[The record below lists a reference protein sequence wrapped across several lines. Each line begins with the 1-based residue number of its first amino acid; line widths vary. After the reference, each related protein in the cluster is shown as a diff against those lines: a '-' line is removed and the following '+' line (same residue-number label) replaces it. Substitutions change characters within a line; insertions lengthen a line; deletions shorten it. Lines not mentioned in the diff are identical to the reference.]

1 MNTLAGS
8 LAITIV
14 LSCVALA
21 VPQTKIIL
29 SPNSPKVFS
38 IGMSREEMIATFG
51 KPAAYFGTRTQRHI
65 PADQSEAACSSEL
78 CRPIYTR
85 KTKANEYEIVVTESP
100 DVSQSRLHPTARIRE
115 LRFHLDHEMKP
126 ADAINDIDEL
136 RELCRGK
143 CTFGDFYGLFTA
155 TAPDSNVRIMFL
167 PGNPKTQVGQDTPI
181 ASVSIAPVH

>member
-1 MNTLAGS
+1 MNALARW
-8 LAITIV
+8 LALTIV

-21 VPQTKIIL
+21 GPQTKTVS
-29 SPNSPKVFS
+29 SPDSPKLFTL
-38 IGMSREEMIATFG
+38 GMSHEEMVATFG
-51 KPAAYFGTRTQRHI
+51 KPAAYFGTTTQRHI
-65 PADQSEAACSSEL
+65 PADQSTAACSSEL

-100 DVSQSRLHPTARIRE
+100 DVSKSPLHPTARIRE

-136 RELCRGK
+136 RELCGGK

-167 PGNPKTQVGQDTPI
+167 PGNPKTKVGQDTPI